1 MGDATDIGASVIAR
15 LKNKAKK
22 ERLQLQLLAKQIVF
36 TICSRQTGVL
46 MSEANLLQCLE
57 GYMGTDLLIIN
68 AM

>member
-36 TICSRQTGVL
+36 TICSRPP
-46 MSEANLLQCLE
+46 
-57 GYMGTDLLIIN
+57 GTPRSAYL
-68 AM
+68 